1 MIKEINLDFLKES
14 NKRII
19 NNLYQLKNWGFGSD
33 IYNPRNVNRK
43 DGGFNIMT
51 YSVESDYFNNDIL
64 NTYVEIISDV
74 VNKQSLLQFKRIYR
88 VVWNWYHQGSI
99 TEFHTDSPKDNM
111 FSILYNLHDNDGGT
125 EFKINDEKKFYKSID
140 SQALLFPSKLYHR
153 GVSPKTNENRFSL
166 NIVIEI

>member
-19 NNLYQLKNWGFGSD
+19 NNLYKLQNWGFGFE
-33 IYNPRNVNRK
+33 YHPRNVNRK
-43 DGGFNIMT
+43 DGGFTIIT
-51 YSVESDYFNNDIL
+51 YSEDVDYFNNDIL
-64 NTYVEIISDV
+64 NTYVEIILDV
-74 VNKQSLLQFKRIYR
+74 IKEKYLWQFKRIHS
-88 VVWNWYHQGSI
+88 VFWNWYHQGSV
-99 TEFHTDSPKDNM
+99 TEFHIDSPKDNM